1 MWFVDEVVLEVH
13 AGDGG
18 NGCVSFRREA
28 HVPRGGP
35 DGGDGGRGGDV
46 VFLVDPQLGTL
57 LDLYYVPHQRAP
69 NGRPGSGAQCSGR
82 AGEDKVI
89 RVPPGTVVVDDERG
103 TVLADLVEPGLRWV
117 AARGGNGG
125 WGNQHFATPTRQA
138 PDFARPGLAGAQF
151 KLRLKLKLIADVG
164 LVGLPNAG
172 KSTLISRISA
182 ARPKIAEYPF
192 TTLTPNLGV
201 VKVDEALSFA
211 VADLPGLIEG
221 SAQGA
226 GLGHR
231 FLRHVERV
239 GLLVHLVEASPL
251 VERDPAADYHT
262 VRRELAAYSDRLEE
276 IEEVVVLSKRDLDP
290 GGVLTEHL
298 AAAVRETGR
307 AFFAISA
314 VTGEGV
320 RELVGH
326 LGTRVAAKRASN
338 TLQSAAELNDES
350 ERVG

>member
-1 MWFVDEVVLEVH
+1 MWFVDEVVLHVR

-57 LDLYYVPHQRAP
+57 LDLYYVPHQRAGS
-69 NGRPGSGAQCSGR
+69 GRPGSGAQCSGR
-82 AGEDKVI
+82 AGEDKVVK
-89 RVPPGTVVVDDERG
+89 VPPGTVVVDDESDQ
-103 TVLADLVEPGLRWV
+103 VLADLVEPGLRWV
-117 AARGGNGG
+117 AARGGKGG

-138 PDFARPGLAGAQF
+138 PDFAKPGLPGEQRR
-151 KLRLKLKLIADVG
+151 LRLQLKLIADIG

-172 KSTLISRISA
+172 KSTLIARISA
-182 ARPKIAEYPF
+182 ARPKIADYPF
-192 TTLTPNLGV
+192 TTLAPNLGV
-201 VKVDEALSFA
+201 VKVDEDLSFA
-211 VADLPGLIEG
+211 VADIPGLIEG
-221 SAQGA
+221 SSQGA

-251 VERDPAADYHT
+251 VERDPVTDYRT
-262 VRRELAAYSDRLEE
+262 VRAELAAYSDRLEE
-276 IEEVVVLSKRDLDP
+276 IEEVVVLSKRDLDE
-290 GGVLTEHL
+290 GGVLAEHL
-298 AAAVRETGR
+298 AAAVRAEGR

-314 VTGEGV
+314 VTGDGV
-320 RELVGH
+320 RELVNH
-326 LGTRVAAKRASN
+326 LGERIARKRASG
-338 TLQSAAELNDES
+338 TLLSAAALDDDVE
-350 ERVG
+350 